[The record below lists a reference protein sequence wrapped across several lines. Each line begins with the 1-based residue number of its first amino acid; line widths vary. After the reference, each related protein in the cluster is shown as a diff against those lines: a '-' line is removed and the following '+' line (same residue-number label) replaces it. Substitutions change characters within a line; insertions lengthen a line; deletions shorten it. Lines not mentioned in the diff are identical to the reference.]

1 MRGLW
6 RKDFF
11 LGKKYLL
18 LGAVASALLIF
29 LSYWMRLAF
38 IYGNLALLSEA
49 DWTESTR
56 SLDMVLPVLPGVVL
70 LFIGIKAVNV
80 SIYADRQAGWNSYLL
95 ASPLGERVIVA
106 SKYLEFMEMELAM
119 LALSLAVASVYGLF
133 FGFER
138 LPIWCLS
145 LLGAAVLASLCESIL
160 LPASYRY
167 QSENMAVGFAFLGM
181 MLPGYLAAG
190 AAAVSIS
197 YPEQVMEQLGSWCRS
212 HLWWLAAAAL
222 GIAALL
228 LALSYGISLRIVK
241 TRKWYW

>member
-6 RKDFF
+6 RKDFY

-18 LGAVASALLIF
+18 LGAVMSALLVF

-38 IYGNLALLSEA
+38 IYGNLALLPEA

-56 SLDMVLPVLPGVVL
+56 SLDLVLPVLPGVAL

-80 SIYADRQAGWNSYLL
+80 SVYADRQAGWNSYLR
-95 ASPLGERVIVA
+95 ASPLGERVIVV
-106 SKYLEFMEMELAM
+106 SKYLEFLEMELVT
-119 LALSLAVASVYGLF
+119 LALSLAVVSVYGLF

-138 LPIWCLS
+138 LQIWCLS

-160 LPASYRY
+160 LPVSYRY

-190 AAAVSIS
+190 VVAVSIS
-197 YPEQVMEQLGSWCRS
+197 DSEQVLEQYGSWFKS
-212 HLWWLAAAAL
+212 HLWWLMAAAL
-222 GIAALL
+222 GIAALF